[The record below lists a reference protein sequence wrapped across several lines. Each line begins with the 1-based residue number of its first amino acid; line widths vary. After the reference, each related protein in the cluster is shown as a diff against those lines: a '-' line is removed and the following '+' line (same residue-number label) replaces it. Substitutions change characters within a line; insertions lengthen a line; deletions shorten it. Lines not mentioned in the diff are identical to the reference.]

1 MKSEIVVALVGNP
14 NCGKTSLFNALT
26 GSKQHV
32 GNWPGVTVEKK
43 EGKLTFQ
50 GKELRI
56 VDLPGTYSLG
66 AYSEDEVV
74 ARNFILKEKPDVV
87 VNVIDSTNIER
98 NLYLTVQLMEM
109 NSNVVLALNMAD
121 EAESKNIFINHE
133 KLSKSL
139 CVPAIPTIAP
149 KKKGIEELLKKVVES
164 ANSKGIS
171 STKMKY
177 GKELEGELK
186 VLSDSLDECAAELDY
201 PSEWTAIKLLEND
214 EYIINN
220 LKEKGCFD
228 KLSNKLKKSIENIT
242 ASIGYEPDAAIV
254 DKRYEFITE
263 STKGCVKKDQENKET
278 WSDKIDKV
286 VTHKIGGLVIFAAIM
301 FLMYQITMAFGN
313 DFLGG
318 YVDEGFGALGD
329 WASGALA
336 NSPEL
341 LQSFVIDGIIGGLGS
356 VLVFIP
362 LILVMYMIISIL
374 EETGYMARA
383 AYVMDRFMQ
392 SIGLHGKTAV
402 SMIIGS
408 GCNVAGIMATRTLES
423 KKDRMIAILINPFV
437 SCATKMEIY
446 GVFVGAFFAGKKFG
460 IFNAGGFIVFTLY
473 VIGIIIAILSA
484 KLFSKYLFKG
494 ESSYFVMELPPYRV
508 PSVKGVLI
516 HMWEKASAFV
526 KRAGTIIF
534 AVVVLIWFLSVMPLG
549 VEPGTAESILGK
561 MGSFIAPI
569 FKPLGFGTW
578 QAAVSLITGVLA
590 KEAVVGTMATVFA
603 VSEGSLE
610 TAIQSQF
617 TALSSYAFMIFCLLY
632 APCVA
637 AIGAIRR
644 ETNSHKWAL
653 FSVLYSTTVAWI
665 AAFLVYN
672 VGGLFIK

>member
-1 MKSEIVVALVGNP
+1 MKSEIIVALVGNP

-43 EGKLTFQ
+43 EGKLNFQ
-50 GKELRI
+50 GRKLKI

-74 ARNFILKEKPDVV
+74 ARNFILKDKPDVV

-121 EAESKNIFINHE
+121 EAEEKNIFINHE

-139 CVPAIPTIAP
+139 GIPAVPTVAP
-149 KKKGIEELLKKVVES
+149 KKKGIEELLKKVVE
-164 ANSKGIS
+164 AADSKDVS
-171 STKMKY
+171 SIKMKY

-186 VLSDSLDECAAELDY
+186 VLSDSLNECAAELDY
-201 PSEWTAIKLLEND
+201 PPEWTAVKLLEND

-228 KLSNKLKKSIENIT
+228 KVSNKLKESIENIT

-286 VTHKIGGLVIFAAIM
+286 VTHKIGGLVIFVTIM

-318 YVDEGFGALGD
+318 YIDAGFGALGN
-329 WASGALA
+329 WASEALV

-341 LQSFVIDGIIGGLGS
+341 LQSFVVDGIIGGLGS

-362 LILVMYMIISIL
+362 LIAVMYLIISIL
-374 EETGYMARA
+374 EESGYMSRA
-383 AYVMDRFMQ
+383 AYVMDKFMQ

-408 GCNVAGIMATRTLES
+408 GCNVAGIMSTRTLES

-460 IFNAGGFIVFTLY
+460 IFNAGGFIVFSLY
-473 VIGIIIAILSA
+473 VIGIILAIISA
-484 KLFSKYLFKG
+484 KIFSKYLFKG

-508 PSVKGVLI
+508 PTIKSVLI

-534 AVVVLIWFLSVMPLG
+534 VVVVAVWFMSIMPLG
-549 VEPGTAESILGK
+549 VEPGSAGSVLGK
-561 MGSFIAPI
+561 IGSFIAPI

-578 QAAVSLITGVLA
+578 EAAVALITGVLA
-590 KEAVVGTMATVFA
+590 KEAVVGTMGTVYA
-603 VSEGSLE
+603 VSGGTLQ
-610 TAIQSQF
+610 TAIQSNF
-617 TALSSYAFMIFCLLY
+617 TALSAYSFMIFCLLY
-632 APCVA
+632 VPCVA

-653 FSVLYSTTVAWI
+653 FSAMYSTTVAWVM
-665 AAFLVYN
+665 AFLVYN
-672 VGGLFIK
+672 IGGLFIK